1 MGTKQITREDVAK
14 FLENDYQFAE
24 EYFSTSA
31 TASMVEKWVAK
42 HPGHKDAQSFADSD
56 SIGETEKG
64 AAILKHFRKSMSGA
78 GGSLKSLISGSPKPK
93 TLRRSR
99 TVLKEMNEKEL
110 FMELIR
116 DISNELDIN
125 SLSHKILLN
134 VSVLTNGDRCS
145 LFLVRGSKENRQ
157 LVSKLFDVNEN
168 STLEDSIHSEAKEI
182 RLPFGKGIV
191 GHVALTKET
200 VNIKNAYED
209 PRFNREIDL
218 KTGYKT
224 HSILCMPICS
234 HEGEVIGVAQIINK
248 ISGDHEFTAK
258 DQEVFQN
265 YLTFCGIGLMNAQLF
280 EMSVLEYKRNQML
293 LNLARGIFEEQSSLH
308 KVVHKIM
315 LEAIALL
322 KCERV
327 LVFILEEHEEG
338 MSIFER
344 MGKKFNQG
352 MCNPLL
358 KQPASLHQNSKIK
371 MLRHE
376 EEVEFAMAF
385 DLLAKNKNTEVK
397 EPSKDTMA
405 WTTENGIAKHVATTG
420 ETLNI
425 EDAENDKRFPVGIDP
440 GTDFKPRTLLC
451 MPIYNSEHKIIGV
464 TQLLNKTNEQ
474 PFNEQDINIF
484 EAFAI
489 FCGLGMH
496 NTQMYENACQLMAKQ
511 TVALEV
517 LSYHATAQPEETH
530 RLKTAVIPSA
540 DQLQLFTFNFDDL
553 QLNED
558 ETLTASIRMFQECDL
573 INLFH
578 VPYDVICRW
587 LLSVK
592 KNYRPVTYHNWRHA
606 FNVAQTMFAMIKSG
620 GMEGVVGDLEVFALL
635 VACLCHDLDHRGT
648 NNAFQQKADSP
659 LAILY
664 GTSTMEH
671 HHFDHCIMILNS
683 EGNNIFASLSHE
695 DYRRAIKILESAI
708 LSTDLALYFRKRGQF
723 SSLVEK
729 GDCKWDDDEK
739 KDLLRGMMMTACDVS
754 AITKPWEIQHR
765 VAEMVAS
772 EFFEQGDLE
781 KTQLGQQPIAMM
793 DREKKDELPKMQV
806 GFIDAICTPVYKTFA
821 DLEPLL
827 KPLFE
832 GCLNNR
838 RNWQSLAEQHDKD
851 MSEHPKLSQ
860 PDNAKTSK
868 EDKKQS
874 SKTAVLVMK
883 LYKLLAVTN
892 ARASNSKIPSFP
904 SFCSYT
910 NTITTT
916 TTNHHH
922 CGFTTPPSA
931 DSEEIKEVKKSE
943 DTKEKLK
950 DDIKQ
955 NEVITPRKKSET
967 LDDGV
972 NVGKRN
978 NKNKKESLS
987 LERRSSIVNN
997 QEKESLDSKQ
1007 KSSLCV
1013 VL

>member
-338 MSIFER
+338 
-344 MGKKFNQG
+344 G

-806 GFIDAICTPVYKTFA
+806 GFIDAICTPVYKMFA
-821 DLEPLL
+821 DVWPGLMPLYDGV
-827 KPLFE
+827 KT
-832 GCLNNR
+832 NR
-838 RNWQSLAEQHDKD
+838 NNWQALADDHEL
-851 MSEHPKLSQ
+851 E
-860 PDNAKTSK
+860 
-868 EDKKQS
+868 
-874 SKTAVLVMK
+874 
-883 LYKLLAVTN
+883 
-892 ARASNSKIPSFP
+892 
-904 SFCSYT
+904 
-910 NTITTT
+910 
-916 TTNHHH
+916 
-922 CGFTTPPSA
+922 